1 MARRT
6 CLNTVTWLVTSRSLT
21 EIYQDFG
28 GKYSYTLEMEEKL
41 SSKND
46 KFLALHGFSCWTVV
60 FLFMETGSGRPL
72 TKIYSIHFIN
82 SQGFRVVSSKDE
94 LSR

>member
-6 CLNTVTWLVTSRSLT
+6 CLNPVTWLVTPHSLT

-41 SSKND
+41 SSEKMIN
-46 KFLALHGFSCWTVV
+46 FWHYTASHV
-60 FLFMETGSGRPL
+60 GR
-72 TKIYSIHFIN
+72 
-82 SQGFRVVSSKDE
+82 
-94 LSR
+94 

>member
-6 CLNTVTWLVTSRSLT
+6 CLNTVTWLVTPRSLT

-41 SSKND
+41 SPEKMID
-46 KFLALHGFSCWTVV
+46 F
-60 FLFMETGSGRPL
+60 
-72 TKIYSIHFIN
+72 
-82 SQGFRVVSSKDE
+82 
-94 LSR
+94 